1 MQIFKRWKRY
11 IEISEVKPLIER
23 FFVMNAFDGSLTTL
37 GIIIGAWV
45 GNGGFF
51 NMPASLIFD
60 LETVKFIVLV
70 GLATALSMGV
80 SGIWGSYMTEEAE
93 REKEQKE
100 IERAMVM
107 TKNSFRHDSEII
119 KAQKFG
125 SKLCALVDGLSP
137 AGAAILCL
145 IPFFLGLALPLHAVA
160 FILSMA
166 CTFTVLICLGLFL
179 GKISEKNLAKSAIK
193 MVIAGLLITV
203 LFIVLPLG

>member
-1 MQIFKRWKRY
+1 MEIFKRWKRY
-11 IEISEVKPLIER
+11 IEISEVGPLVRR

-51 NMPASLIFD
+51 NMPASLIFS
-60 LETVKFIVLV
+60 LSTIRFIVLV
-70 GLATALSMGV
+70 GLATAFSMGV
-80 SGIWGSYMTEEAE
+80 SGIWGSYLTEEAE

-107 TKNSFRHDSEII
+107 TKKTFRQDSEIV

-137 AGAAILCL
+137 AMAAIICL
-145 IPFFLGLALPLHAVA
+145 IPFFLGLVLPLHAVA
-160 FILSMA
+160 FLLSMA

-179 GKISEKNLAKSAIK
+179 GKISEKSLGKSALK
-193 MVIAGLLITV
+193 MAIAGLLITV

>member
-107 TKNSFRHDSEII
+107 TKNSFREDSEIV

-125 SKLCALVDGLSP
+125 SKLCAMVDGLSP
-137 AGAAILCL
+137 AGAAIVCL
-145 IPFFLGLALPLHAVA
+145 IPFFLGLVLPLHAVA
-160 FILSMA
+160 FSLSMA
-166 CTFTVLICLGLFL
+166 CTFAVLICLGLFL
-179 GKISEKNLAKSAIK
+179 GKISEKSLVKSAIK
-193 MVIAGLLITV
+193 MVFAGLIITF